1 MIHITDNSTIAKGD
15 CLELIKEL
23 PNESIDLILT
33 DPPYNLGLFMR
44 KRGTNIK
51 GMRDNH
57 FAYSGWDD
65 LPYEEWR
72 LVMQEFLK
80 ECSRVLKPKGAL
92 LMFMSVIKLE
102 TVIELGS
109 SVGLYYK
116 TTGVWHKTNPMPRN
130 MNLHFI
136 NSLEPWVYFIAK
148 GRTGVFNNS
157 QKPIHDFV
165 ESATISAI
173 EHRLGKHPT
182 QKPKKILS
190 HFVELLSNQGDTV
203 LDPFMG
209 SGSTGVVCELLK
221 RKFIGFELNTE
232 YYNIAAHRIKTNN

>member
-1 MIHITDNSTIAKGD
+1 MH
-15 CLELIKEL
+15 
-23 PNESIDLILT
+23 
-33 DPPYNLGLFMR
+33 
-44 KRGTNIK
+44 KRGTNIR

-72 LVMQEFLK
+72 LVMQELFK
-80 ECSRVLKPKGAL
+80 ECGRVLKPKGAL

-102 TVIELGS
+102 TVIELAT

-148 GRTGVFNNS
+148 GRTGVFNNRQS
-157 QKPIHDFV
+157 PIHDFV
-165 ESATISAI
+165 ESATITAS

-182 QKPKKILS
+182 QKPKKILR
-190 HFVELLSNQGDTV
+190 HFVELLSNEGDTV

-221 RKFIGFELNTE
+221 RKFVGFELNSE

>member
-1 MIHITDNSTIAKGD
+1 MIYITDNSSIAKGD
-15 CLELIKEL
+15 CLELIKDL

-33 DPPYNLGLFMR
+33 DPPYNLGMFMR
-44 KRGTNIK
+44 QRGTNIK
-51 GMRDNH
+51 GMRNNH

-65 LPYEEWR
+65 LPYEQWR
-72 LVMQEFLK
+72 LVMQELLK

-102 TVIELGS
+102 TVIELAT

-165 ESATISAI
+165 ESATISST

-190 HFVELLSNQGDTV
+190 HFVELLSNPGDTV

-221 RKFIGFELNTE
+221 RKFIGFELNAK
-232 YYNIAAHRIKTNN
+232 YYDIAAHRIKINN